1 MAWVIYPAMKEA
13 MLDTSAA
20 NEVDFEGDDI
30 RLMLVTSAFAYSAA
44 HDFVDDIVAN
54 EVSGTNYARKA
65 LASEAVTLSTATV
78 TFDAADTGLT
88 YSQSSAG
95 FSDAR
100 TAVLYRH
107 VSSSDSANALIAY
120 NTFSANQNNV
130 SGDLTL
136 QFSASGIF
144 TLA

>member
-1 MAWVIYPAMKEA
+1 MAWVIYPKAKES
-13 MLDTSAA
+13 MLDASLGNA
-20 NEVDFEGDDI
+20 VDYEGDDI
-30 RLMLVTSAFAYSAA
+30 RLMLLTSVFAYNAS
-44 HDFVDDIVAN
+44 HDYVDDIVAN
-54 EVSGTNYARKA
+54 EVSGTNYARKV
-65 LASEAVTLSTATV
+65 LSSEAVTLSSATV

-88 YSQSSAG
+88 YSQSSTG
-95 FSDAR
+95 FNNAR
-100 TAVLYRH
+100 TAALYKFH
-107 VSSSDSANALIAY
+107 ASDSAAALIAY

>member
-1 MAWVIYPAMKEA
+1 MAWAVYPKNKEA
-13 MLDTSAA
+13 MLDTSLGYA
-20 NEVDFEGDDI
+20 VDFEGDDI
-30 RLMLVTSAFAYSAA
+30 RLILLTSVFAYNAA
-44 HDFVDDIVAN
+44 HDYVDDIVAN
-54 EVSGTNYARKA
+54 EVSGTNYARKV
-65 LASEAVTLSTATV
+65 LASETVVLASATV
-78 TFDAADTGLT
+78 TFDAADSGLT

-100 TAVLYRH
+100 TAVLYKH
-107 VSSSDSANALIAY
+107 AGSSDSANALIAY

>member
-1 MAWVIYPAMKEA
+1 MAWVVYPKFKEA
-13 MLDTSAA
+13 MMDTSLGNA
-20 NEVDFEGDDI
+20 VDLEGDDI
-30 RLMLVTSAFAYSAA
+30 RLMLVTSAFAYNAS
-44 HDFVDDIVAN
+44 HDYVNDIVAN

-65 LASEAVTLSTATV
+65 LSSEAVALSSATV

-88 YSQSSAG
+88 YSQSASG
-95 FSDAR
+95 FNNAR
-100 TAVLYRH
+100 TAVLFKQNA
-107 VSSSDSANALIAY
+107 SDAAAALIAY